1 MLPSIPLRPPFA
13 TVAITTMQTAVLRYI
28 FGMAKKGGHL
38 LGNATPRLP
47 PWLLLSAVPV
57 GHIWLGQQLS
67 HGAAMGHEGWVWV
80 GTVEAVRP
88 LSHLSCSIDGI
99 GGRQLR
105 GRHLS

>member
-57 GHIWLGQQLS
+57 GHIWLGQQLG
-67 HGAAMGHEGWVWV
+67 HGAAMGHEGWSAY
-80 GTVEAVRP
+80 ELSRRASAAVRAAP
-88 LSHLSCSIDGI
+88 LSVDVI
-99 GGRQLR
+99 GG
-105 GRHLS
+105 